1 MAYGIG
7 LQKLCMHTWGIV
19 NSFLW
24 NIVVVAAPLCLAL
37 AEGAKQAPKDL
48 WLLELFVVCVDGCI
62 DTRGLVAFPMLFR

>member
-24 NIVVVAAPLCLAL
+24 NIVVVAAPHRLAL
-37 AEGAKQAPKDL
+37 AHSLALLEGAKQAQKDL

-62 DTRGLVAFPMLFR
+62 DTRG